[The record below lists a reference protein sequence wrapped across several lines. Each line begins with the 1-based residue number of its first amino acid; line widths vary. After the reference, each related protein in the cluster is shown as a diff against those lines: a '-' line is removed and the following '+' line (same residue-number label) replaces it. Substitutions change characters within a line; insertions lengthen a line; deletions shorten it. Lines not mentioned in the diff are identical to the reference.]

1 MITYVK
7 GDATK
12 PIGDGPK
19 IIAHVCN
26 DSGGWGSGFVLALNK
41 MSPLPRKRYRE
52 KYALTVGAGYYF
64 MALGHTQRVKISD
77 DLYVFNMVAQHG
89 TVSKRNPQPLSY
101 EALEYALTELAELAV
116 DMNATV
122 HMPRIGCGLAQGKWE
137 VVESIINRTLGDVD
151 VTVYDL

>member
-12 PIGDGPK
+12 PQGNGLK

-26 DSGGWGSGFVLALNK
+26 DSGGWGAGFVLALNK
-41 MSPLPRKRYRE
+41 MSLLPRKRYRE
-52 KYALTVGAGYYF
+52 KYSQTVGAGYYF
-64 MALGHTQRVKISD
+64 MSLGHTQRVKISD
-77 DLYVFNMVAQHG
+77 DLYVFNMIAQHS

-101 EALEYALTELAELAV
+101 EALEYALGELAELAQ

-122 HMPRIGCGLAQGKWE
+122 HMPRIGCGLAGGDWS
-137 VVESIINRTLGDVD
+137 VVESIINRTLRDVD